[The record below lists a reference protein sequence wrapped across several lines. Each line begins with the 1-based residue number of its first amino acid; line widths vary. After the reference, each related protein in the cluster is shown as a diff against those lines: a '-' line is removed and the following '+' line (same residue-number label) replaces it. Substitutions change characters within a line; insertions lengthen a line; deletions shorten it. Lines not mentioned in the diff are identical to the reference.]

1 MAKKKSVNK
10 SATIRKYMAKH
21 RKAGPKEVQAAL
33 AKKGID
39 VSEGLISNVK
49 YAVVANQKKT
59 TSKKPALR
67 KKKVAKKRKAVR
79 KRATRTK
86 PLEDV
91 KQASELMFHAVELV
105 MKAGAKEAKQLVNM
119 AADMVKKIRG

>member
-1 MAKKKSVNK
+1 M
-10 SATIRKYMAKH
+10 SAR
-21 RKAGPKEVQAAL
+21 L

-59 TSKKPALR
+59 TNKKPALR

-91 KQASELMFHAVELV
+91 KQAGELMFHAVELV
-105 MKAGAKEAKQLVNM
+105 MKAGAKEAEQLVNM
-119 AADMVKKIRG
+119 AADLVKKIRG

>member
-10 SATIRKYMAKH
+10 SATIRKYLSKH

-49 YAVVANQKKT
+49 YDRAGNQKKT

-91 KQASELMFHAVELV
+91 KQASELMIHAVELV